1 VGRVRPSGCPTDI
14 KNFLTMSVFLVKLL
28 DRHKNF
34 FYIHFVH
41 ISITAFLFCLGF
53 ALALGYVFAWIYNY
67 GKLHKEPEG
76 EPQKIT
82 DTLSAPIPLIT
93 AEYNNSAQ
101 TRLEQEKALSETDFA
116 SRDAFIKKL
125 LMLFRS
131 RLEKEND
138 KILSICYWIFDG
150 EGFALRLSNS
160 TRRLREN
167 LFVPKDNKYFSRRD
181 FNWNGI
187 DEAPIDVFHS
197 EEQITRSIAGS
208 AVSGEGKFHGYIT
221 IDSANENAFDDEICI
236 ELRELANVAEEILR
250 NLDMNYKLNRENNLF
265 YGMLKDISNLF
276 SSVSKGNLVA
286 NLSKI
291 LRDNFRFNRM
301 MIIMPAERE
310 KDKWL
315 ISEAAGDQSEKFK
328 KVVFNVHEKCLLHEL
343 LCGKVQKVNEVNI
356 PTDPYQRRFYEN
368 EPENLELRSLFAV
381 MPPAQNNSLSLAIV
395 LESVN
400 NRAVSRM
407 DETLLTCITACAAL
421 KLSDI
426 QSRDA
431 SLQRRNESFAGIDS
445 NGLGELLNFYHAE
458 FNELRDS
465 EDSLGILFLKCVN
478 TKREN
483 KVNDFDKFL
492 SVLREL
498 KKAWNGKHLA
508 MLGNGEFVFSIRSN
522 LNEDVFGMAA
532 AQIITNA
539 ENMLAEH
546 SLSVRSHSIWL
557 NRYKMAEMEQKHK
570 KNYGA
575 LFAFSIMNQFLEM
588 NRAN

>member
-1 VGRVRPSGCPTDI
+1 
-14 KNFLTMSVFLVKLL
+14 M
-28 DRHKNF
+28 
-34 FYIHFVH
+34 H

-82 DTLSAPIPLIT
+82 DTVTTPIPYAT
-93 AEYNNSAQ
+93 AEYNNSALK
-101 TRLEQEKALSETDFA
+101 RLEQERACSETDFA
-116 SRDAFIKKL
+116 NRDAFIKKL
-125 LMLFRS
+125 IMLFRS

-138 KILSICYWIFDG
+138 KILSICYWVFNG

-160 TRRLREN
+160 TYRLREN
-167 LFVPKDNKYFSRRD
+167 LFVPKDNRYFSRRD

-221 IDSANENAFDDEICI
+221 IDSAHENAFDDEICM
-236 ELRELANVAEEILR
+236 ELRELANVAEEMLR

-265 YGMLKDISNLF
+265 YGMLRDISNLF
-276 SSVSKGNLVA
+276 CSVSKGNLIT

-291 LRDNFRFNRM
+291 LHDNFRSNRM
-301 MIIMPAERE
+301 MIIIPAERE

-315 ISEAAGDQSEKFK
+315 ISEAAGEQSEKFK
-328 KVVFNVHEKCLLHEL
+328 KVVFSVHEKCLLHEL
-343 LCGKVQKVNEVNI
+343 LSGKVPKVNEINI
-356 PTDPYQRRFYEN
+356 PIDPYQRRFYEN
-368 EPENLELRSLFAV
+368 EPENLELRSLFAI
-381 MPPAQNNSLSLAIV
+381 MPPAQNNSIPLAIV
-395 LESVN
+395 LESKN

-407 DETLLTCITACAAL
+407 DETLLTFITTCAAL
-421 KLSDI
+421 KLSDM

-431 SLQRRNESFAGIDS
+431 SQQIRKESFDGIDS
-445 NGLGELLNFYHAE
+445 NGLGELLSFYNTE
-458 FNELRDS
+458 FSELKNS
-465 EDSLGILFLKCVN
+465 EDSLGILFLKCVH
-478 TKREN
+478 TKKEN
-483 KVNDFDKFL
+483 KANDFDKFL
-492 SVLREL
+492 SVLKEL

-522 LNEDVFGMAA
+522 LKEDIFEMAA

-546 SLSVRSHSIWL
+546 SLSVKSHSIWL
-557 NRYKMAEMEQKHK
+557 NKNRMAEIEQEYK
-570 KNYGA
+570 KSYNI
-575 LFAFSIMNQFLEM
+575 LFTYSIMNKFREM
-588 NRAN
+588 QGAI

>member
-1 VGRVRPSGCPTDI
+1 VGRVRPTGCPADI
-14 KNFLTMSVFLVKLL
+14 KNFLTMPY
-28 DRHKNF
+28 RHGNF
-34 FYIHFVH
+34 FYILHVH
-41 ISITAFLFCLGF
+41 ISIFAFLFCLGF

-82 DTLSAPIPLIT
+82 DTLSAPVPLIT
-93 AEYNNSAQ
+93 EEHNNSNSAMR
-101 TRLEQEKALSETDFA
+101 RLEQEKALSETDFA

-167 LFVPKDNKYFSRRD
+167 LFVPKDNRYFSKRD

-250 NLDMNYKLNRENNLF
+250 NLDMNYKLNTENNLF

-276 SSVSKGNLVA
+276 SSVSKGNLIT

-291 LRDNFRFNRM
+291 LRDNFIFNRM
-301 MIIMPAERE
+301 MIIIPAERE

-315 ISEAAGDQSEKFK
+315 ISEAVGEQSEKFK

-343 LCGKVQKVNEVNI
+343 LCGKVPKVNEINI

-368 EPENLELRSLFAV
+368 EPENLELRSLFAI
-381 MPPAQNNSLSLAIV
+381 MPPAQNNSHPLAIV
-395 LESVN
+395 LESIN
-400 NRAVSRM
+400 NRAISRM
-407 DETLLTCITACAAL
+407 DEVLLTCITACASL

-426 QSRDA
+426 QSRDT
-431 SLQRRNESFAGIDS
+431 SQQKRNECFDGVDS
-445 NGLGELLNFYHAE
+445 NGLGELLDFYHSE
-458 FNELRDS
+458 INDLRNS
-465 EDSLGILFLKCVN
+465 EDSIGILFLKCVN
-478 TKREN
+478 TKGEST
-483 KVNDFDKFL
+483 VNDFDKFL

-522 LNEDVFGMAA
+522 LNEDIFEMAA
-532 AQIITNA
+532 TQIITNA
-539 ENMLAEH
+539 ENMLAEY
-546 SLSVRSHSIWL
+546 SLSLKSHSFWL
-557 NRYKMAEMEQKHK
+557 NRYKMAEIEQAK
-570 KNYGA
+570 KKSYNV
-575 LFAFSIMNQFLEM
+575 LFAYSVMNKFLEM
-588 NRAN
+588 NREN

>member
-1 VGRVRPSGCPTDI
+1 
-14 KNFLTMSVFLVKLL
+14 
-28 DRHKNF
+28 
-34 FYIHFVH
+34 VH

-82 DTLSAPIPLIT
+82 DTVTTPIPYAT
-93 AEYNNSAQ
+93 AEYNNSALK
-101 TRLEQEKALSETDFA
+101 RLEQERACSETDFA
-116 SRDAFIKKL
+116 NRDAFIKKL
-125 LMLFRS
+125 IMLFRS

-138 KILSICYWIFDG
+138 KILSICYWVFNG

-160 TRRLREN
+160 TYRLREN
-167 LFVPKDNKYFSRRD
+167 LFVPKDNRYFSRRD

-221 IDSANENAFDDEICI
+221 IDSAHENAFDDEICM
-236 ELRELANVAEEILR
+236 ELRELANVAEEMLR

-265 YGMLKDISNLF
+265 YGMLRDISNLF
-276 SSVSKGNLVA
+276 CSVSKGNLIT

-291 LRDNFRFNRM
+291 LHDNFRSNRM
-301 MIIMPAERE
+301 MIIIPAERE

-315 ISEAAGDQSEKFK
+315 ISEAAGEQSEKFK
-328 KVVFNVHEKCLLHEL
+328 KVVFSVHEKCLLHEL
-343 LCGKVQKVNEVNI
+343 LSGKVPKVNEINI
-356 PTDPYQRRFYEN
+356 PIDPYQRRFYEN
-368 EPENLELRSLFAV
+368 EPENLELRSLFAI
-381 MPPAQNNSLSLAIV
+381 MPPAQNNSIPLAIV
-395 LESVN
+395 LESKN

-407 DETLLTCITACAAL
+407 DETLLTFITTCAAL
-421 KLSDI
+421 KLSDM

-431 SLQRRNESFAGIDS
+431 SQQIRKESFDGIDS
-445 NGLGELLNFYHAE
+445 NGLGELLSFYNTE
-458 FNELRDS
+458 FSELKNS
-465 EDSLGILFLKCVN
+465 EDSLGILFLKCVH
-478 TKREN
+478 TKKEN
-483 KVNDFDKFL
+483 KANDFDKFL
-492 SVLREL
+492 SVLKEL

-522 LNEDVFGMAA
+522 LKEDIFEMAA

-546 SLSVRSHSIWL
+546 SLSVKSHSIWL
-557 NRYKMAEMEQKHK
+557 NKNRMAEIEQEYK
-570 KNYGA
+570 KSYNI
-575 LFAFSIMNQFLEM
+575 LFTYSIMNKFREM
-588 NRAN
+588 QGAI

>member
-1 VGRVRPSGCPTDI
+1 
-14 KNFLTMSVFLVKLL
+14 M
-28 DRHKNF
+28 
-34 FYIHFVH
+34 H

-76 EPQKIT
+76 EPQKVT
-82 DTLSAPIPLIT
+82 DTLSAPVPIIPT
-93 AEYNNSAQ
+93 EEHNNSALK
-101 TRLEQEKALSETDFA
+101 RLEQEKALSETDFA
-116 SRDAFIKKL
+116 NRDAFIKKL

-138 KILSICYWIFDG
+138 KILSICYWIFNG
-150 EGFALRLSNS
+150 EGFALKLSNS
-160 TRRLREN
+160 AYRFREN
-167 LFVPKDNKYFSRRD
+167 LFVPKDSKYFSRRE
-181 FNWNGI
+181 FNWNGL

-197 EEQITRSIAGS
+197 EEQITRSIAGA

-221 IDSANENAFDDEICI
+221 IDSSHENAFDEEICM
-236 ELRELANVAEEILR
+236 ELRELANVAEEMLR

-276 SSVSKGNLVA
+276 SSVSKGNLIA

-291 LRDNFRFNRM
+291 LRDNFKSNRM
-301 MIIMPAERE
+301 MIIVPAERE

-328 KVVFNVHEKCLLHEL
+328 KVVFSVHSKCLLHEL
-343 LCGKVQKVNEVNI
+343 LSGKVQKVNEVNI

-381 MPPAQNNSLSLAIV
+381 MPPVQNNAFPIAVV
-395 LESVN
+395 LESMN

-407 DETLLTCITACAAL
+407 DETLLTNIIACAAL

-431 SLQRRNESFAGIDS
+431 SQQKRNESFAGIDS
-445 NGLGELLNFYHAE
+445 NGLGELLSFYHAE
-458 FNELRDS
+458 FNDLRDS

-478 TKREN
+478 VKREY
-483 KVNDFDKFL
+483 KVNDFDRFL

-508 MLGNGEFVFSIRSN
+508 MLGNGEFVFSVRSN
-522 LNEDVFGMAA
+522 LKEDIFEMAA

-557 NRYKMAEMEQKHK
+557 NKNRMEEIEQKYK
-570 KNYGA
+570 QSYGA
-575 LFAFSIMNQFLEM
+575 LFAYSVMNKFLEM
-588 NRAN
+588 DGAN

>member
-1 VGRVRPSGCPTDI
+1 
-14 KNFLTMSVFLVKLL
+14 
-28 DRHKNF
+28 
-34 FYIHFVH
+34 VH
-41 ISITAFLFCLGF
+41 ISIPALLFCLGF
-53 ALALGYVFAWIYNY
+53 TLALGYVFAWIYNY
-67 GKLHKEPEG
+67 GKLHKKPEG

-82 DTLSAPIPLIT
+82 ETITAPVPLIT
-93 AEYNNSAQ
+93 SEYNTSALR
-101 TRLEQEKALSETDFA
+101 RLEQEKALSETDFA
-116 SRDAFIKKL
+116 NRDAFIKKL

-138 KILSICYWIFDG
+138 KILSICYWVFNE

-160 TRRLREN
+160 TYRLREN

-221 IDSANENAFDDEICI
+221 IDSAHENAFDEEICM
-236 ELRELANVAEEILR
+236 ELRELANVAEEMLR

-276 SSVSKGNLVA
+276 SSVSKGNLIA

-301 MIIMPAERE
+301 MLILPAERE

-315 ISEAAGDQSEKFK
+315 ISEASGEQSEKFK
-328 KVVFNVHEKCLLHEL
+328 KVVFSVHEKCLLHEL
-343 LCGKVQKVNEVNI
+343 LSGKVSRVNEVNI

-368 EPENLELRSLFAV
+368 EPENLELHSLFAV
-381 MPPAQNNSLSLAIV
+381 MPPAQNNSVPLAIV
-395 LESVN
+395 IESKN
-400 NRAVSRM
+400 IRAVSRM
-407 DETLLTCITACAAL
+407 DETLLTCLTACAAL
-421 KLSDI
+421 KLSDM

-431 SLQRRNESFAGIDS
+431 SQQIKKGAFDGIDS
-445 NGLGELLNFYHAE
+445 NGLGELLNYYHAE
-458 FNELRDS
+458 FDNLRNS

-478 TKREN
+478 VKNGN
-483 KVNDFDKFL
+483 KANDFDKFL
-492 SVLREL
+492 SVLKEL

-522 LNEDVFGMAA
+522 LKEDIFEMAA

-546 SLSVRSHSIWL
+546 SLSVKSHAIWL
-557 NRYKMAEMEQKHK
+557 NKDKMAEMEREHK
-570 KNYGA
+570 RSSSI
-575 LFAFSIMNQFLEM
+575 LFAYSVMNKFREM
-588 NRAN
+588 NGAD

>member
-1 VGRVRPSGCPTDI
+1 
-14 KNFLTMSVFLVKLL
+14 M
-28 DRHKNF
+28 
-34 FYIHFVH
+34 H
-41 ISITAFLFCLGF
+41 ISIPALLFCLGF
-53 ALALGYVFAWIYNY
+53 TLALGYVFAWIYNY
-67 GKLHKEPEG
+67 GKLHKKPEG

-82 DTLSAPIPLIT
+82 DTLSAPVPLIT
-93 AEYNNSAQ
+93 EEHNNSALR
-101 TRLEQEKALSETDFA
+101 RLEQEKALSETDFA

-131 RLEKEND
+131 RLEKGND

-343 LCGKVQKVNEVNI
+343 LCGKVSKVNEVNI

-381 MPPAQNNSLSLAIV
+381 MPPAQNNSLPLAIV
-395 LESVN
+395 IESVN

-431 SLQRRNESFAGIDS
+431 SLQRRNESFVGIDS

-458 FNELRDS
+458 FNDLRNS
-465 EDSLGILFLKCVN
+465 EDTLGILFLKCVN

-508 MLGNGEFVFSIRSN
+508 MIGNGEFVFSIRSN
-522 LNEDVFGMAA
+522 LNEEVFGMAA

-575 LFAFSIMNQFLEM
+575 LFAFSVMNQFLKM
-588 NRAN
+588 SRTS

>member
-1 VGRVRPSGCPTDI
+1 
-14 KNFLTMSVFLVKLL
+14 
-28 DRHKNF
+28 
-34 FYIHFVH
+34 VH

-53 ALALGYVFAWIYNY
+53 ALALGCIFAWIYNY

-82 DTLSAPIPLIT
+82 DTLSAPIPLFPT
-93 AEYNNSAQ
+93 AEHDNSALK
-101 TRLEQEKALSETDFA
+101 RLEQEKAFSETDFA
-116 SRDAFIKKL
+116 NRDAFIKKL

-138 KILSICYWIFDG
+138 KILSICYWVFNG

-160 TRRLREN
+160 SYRLREN
-167 LFVPKDNKYFSRRD
+167 LFVNKDNKYFSRRD

-197 EEQITRSIAGS
+197 EEQITRSVAGS

-221 IDSANENAFDDEICI
+221 IDSAHENAFDDEICM
-236 ELRELANVAEEILR
+236 ELRELANVAEEMLR

-276 SSVSKGNLVA
+276 SSVSKGNLIA

-291 LRDNFRFNRM
+291 LRDNFKSDRM
-301 MIIMPAERE
+301 MLIIPAERE

-315 ISEAAGDQSEKFK
+315 ISEAVGDQSEKFK
-328 KVVFNVHEKCLLHEL
+328 KVVFKVHEKCLLHEL
-343 LCGKVQKVNEVNI
+343 LCGKVSRVNEVNI

-381 MPPAQNNSLSLAIV
+381 MPPAQNNSQPLAIV
-395 LESVN
+395 LESTN

-407 DETLLTCITACAAL
+407 DETLLTCITACASL

-426 QSRDA
+426 QSRDV
-431 SLQRRNESFAGIDS
+431 SQQRRNECFDGIDS

-458 FNELRDS
+458 FYDLRNS
-465 EDSLGILFLKCVN
+465 EDTLGILFLKCVN

-522 LNEDVFGMAA
+522 LKEDIFEMAA
-532 AQIITNA
+532 TQIITNA

-546 SLSVRSHSIWL
+546 SLSVKSHSIWL
-557 NRYKMAEMEQKHK
+557 NRYKMAEIEQAH
-570 KNYGA
+570 NRSYGA
-575 LFAFSIMNQFLEM
+575 LFAYSVMNKFLEM
-588 NRAN
+588 DGAN

>member
-1 VGRVRPSGCPTDI
+1 MGRVRPTGCPADI
-14 KNFLTMSVFLVKLL
+14 KNFLTMPY
-28 DRHKNF
+28 RHGNF
-34 FYIHFVH
+34 FYILHVH
-41 ISITAFLFCLGF
+41 ISIFAFLFCLGF

-82 DTLSAPIPLIT
+82 DTLSAPVPLIT
-93 AEYNNSAQ
+93 EEHNNSNSAMR
-101 TRLEQEKALSETDFA
+101 RLEQEKALSETDFA

-167 LFVPKDNKYFSRRD
+167 LFVPKDNRYFSKRD

-250 NLDMNYKLNRENNLF
+250 NLDMNYKLNTENNLF

-276 SSVSKGNLVA
+276 SSVSKGNLIT

-291 LRDNFRFNRM
+291 LRDNFIFNRM
-301 MIIMPAERE
+301 MIIIPAERE

-315 ISEAAGDQSEKFK
+315 ISEAVGEQSEKFK

-343 LCGKVQKVNEVNI
+343 LCGKVPKVNEINI

-368 EPENLELRSLFAV
+368 EPENLELRSLFAI
-381 MPPAQNNSLSLAIV
+381 MPPAQNNSHPLAIV
-395 LESVN
+395 LESIN
-400 NRAVSRM
+400 NRAISRM
-407 DETLLTCITACAAL
+407 DEVLLTCITACASL

-426 QSRDA
+426 QSRDT
-431 SLQRRNESFAGIDS
+431 SQQKRNECFDGVDS
-445 NGLGELLNFYHAE
+445 NGLGELLDFYHSE
-458 FNELRDS
+458 INDLRNS
-465 EDSLGILFLKCVN
+465 EDSIGILFLKCVN
-478 TKREN
+478 TKGEST
-483 KVNDFDKFL
+483 VNDFDKFL

-522 LNEDVFGMAA
+522 LNEDIFEMAA
-532 AQIITNA
+532 TQIITNA
-539 ENMLAEH
+539 ENMLAEY
-546 SLSVRSHSIWL
+546 SLSLKSHSFWL
-557 NRYKMAEMEQKHK
+557 NRYKMAEIEQAK
-570 KNYGA
+570 KKSYNV
-575 LFAFSIMNQFLEM
+575 LFAYSVMNKFLEM
-588 NRAN
+588 NREN

>member
-1 VGRVRPSGCPTDI
+1 
-14 KNFLTMSVFLVKLL
+14 M
-28 DRHKNF
+28 
-34 FYIHFVH
+34 Y

-53 ALALGYVFAWIYNY
+53 SLALGCIFAWIYNY

-82 DTLSAPIPLIT
+82 DTLSAPIPFST
-93 AEYNNSAQ
+93 AEYNNSALK
-101 TRLEQEKALSETDFA
+101 RLEQERTCSETDFA
-116 SRDAFIKKL
+116 NRDAFIKKL

-138 KILSICYWIFDG
+138 KILSICYWVFNG

-160 TRRLREN
+160 TYRLREN
-167 LFVPKDNKYFSRRD
+167 LFVSKDNKYFSRRD

-208 AVSGEGKFHGYIT
+208 AVTGEGKFHGYIT
-221 IDSANENAFDDEICI
+221 IDSAHENAFDDEICI
-236 ELRELANVAEEILR
+236 ELRELANVAEEMLR

-265 YGMLKDISNLF
+265 YGMLRDISNLF
-276 SSVSKGNLVA
+276 GSVSKGNLIA

-301 MIIMPAERE
+301 MIIIPAERE

-328 KVVFNVHEKCLLHEL
+328 KVVFSVHEKCLLYEL
-343 LCGKVQKVNEVNI
+343 LCGKVSTINEVKI
-356 PTDPYQRRFYEN
+356 STDPYQRRFYEN

-381 MPPAQNNSLSLAIV
+381 MPPAQNNSFRLAIV
-395 LESVN
+395 LESTN
-400 NRAVSRM
+400 NRAVTRM
-407 DETLLTCITACAAL
+407 DETLLTCITACASL
-421 KLSDI
+421 KLSDM

-431 SLQRRNESFAGIDS
+431 SQQIKNECFDGIDS
-445 NGLGELLNFYHAE
+445 NGLGELLIFYHEE
-458 FNELRDS
+458 FNELRNS
-465 EDSLGILFLKCVN
+465 EDSLGILFLKCVC
-478 TKREN
+478 TKKEN
-483 KVNDFDKFL
+483 KANDFDKFL

-508 MLGNGEFVFSIRSN
+508 MLGSGEFVFSIRSN
-522 LNEDVFGMAA
+522 LKEDIFEMAA

-546 SLSVRSHSIWL
+546 SLSVKSHTIWL
-557 NRYKMAEMEQKHK
+557 NKSKMEEIEQEYKKSYSILFTYSVMNKFREMQ
-570 KNYGA
+570 GA
-575 LFAFSIMNQFLEM
+575 S
-588 NRAN
+588 

>member
-1 VGRVRPSGCPTDI
+1 MPY
-14 KNFLTMSVFLVKLL
+14 
-28 DRHKNF
+28 RHGNF
-34 FYIHFVH
+34 FYILHVH
-41 ISITAFLFCLGF
+41 ISIFAFLFCLGF

-82 DTLSAPIPLIT
+82 DTLSAPVPLIT
-93 AEYNNSAQ
+93 EEHNNSNSAMR
-101 TRLEQEKALSETDFA
+101 RLEQEKALSETDFA

-167 LFVPKDNKYFSRRD
+167 LFVPKDNRYFSKRD

-250 NLDMNYKLNRENNLF
+250 NLDMNYKLNTENNLF

-276 SSVSKGNLVA
+276 SSVSKGNLIT

-291 LRDNFRFNRM
+291 LRDNFIFNRM
-301 MIIMPAERE
+301 MIIIPAERE

-315 ISEAAGDQSEKFK
+315 ISEAVGEQSEKFK

-343 LCGKVQKVNEVNI
+343 LCGKVPKVNEINI

-368 EPENLELRSLFAV
+368 EPENLELRSLFAI
-381 MPPAQNNSLSLAIV
+381 MPPAQNNSHPLAIV
-395 LESVN
+395 LESIN
-400 NRAVSRM
+400 NRAISRM
-407 DETLLTCITACAAL
+407 DEVLLTCITACASL

-426 QSRDA
+426 QSRDT
-431 SLQRRNESFAGIDS
+431 SQQKRNECFDGVDS
-445 NGLGELLNFYHAE
+445 NGLGELLDFYHSE
-458 FNELRDS
+458 INDLRNS
-465 EDSLGILFLKCVN
+465 EDSIGILFLKCVN
-478 TKREN
+478 TKGEST
-483 KVNDFDKFL
+483 VNDFDKFL

-522 LNEDVFGMAA
+522 LNEDIFEMAA
-532 AQIITNA
+532 TQIITNA
-539 ENMLAEH
+539 ENMLAEY
-546 SLSVRSHSIWL
+546 SLSLKSHSFWL
-557 NRYKMAEMEQKHK
+557 NRYKMAEIEQAK
-570 KNYGA
+570 KKSYNV
-575 LFAFSIMNQFLEM
+575 LFAYSVMNKFLEM
-588 NRAN
+588 NREN